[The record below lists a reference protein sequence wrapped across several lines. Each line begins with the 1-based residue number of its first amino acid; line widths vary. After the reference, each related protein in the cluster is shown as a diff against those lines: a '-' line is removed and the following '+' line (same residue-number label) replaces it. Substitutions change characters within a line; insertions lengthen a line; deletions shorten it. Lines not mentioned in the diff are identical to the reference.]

1 MKYSNVVGGTT
12 SEWNFFFFKFK
23 RDRALALLPP
33 ASKR

>member
-12 SEWNFFFFKFK
+12 SEWNFFVKFK
-23 RDRALALLPP
+23 SDRALALLPP